1 MGVPSKATSLS
12 SPSVRNKVLMLAWP
26 AIIDR
31 FLHMSVNM
39 VDTAMVGRL
48 GASAL
53 AAAGLGAQIM
63 MIATSLFASITTGT
77 TALVAR
83 CTGAVE
89 YEEANKVARQSLVLG
104 GGLALVASLFF
115 VFLANPLV
123 KVLFPKAAPDVL
135 AGAAIYVRIVGLG
148 VIPQFLFVMS
158 NAALRGA
165 GDTKTPMF
173 TTGVTNISNVICN
186 YLLIFGAAGFPR
198 LGLLGAAIS
207 TTVAHFLGASVALSA
222 LYSGKK
228 AVHLRLRDD
237 YRPDVETLRRI
248 LNISIPAGME
258 QGVIRVG
265 QMAFTM
271 ILSSLGTV
279 AFASHR
285 IALQTE
291 NLSFIAGA
299 GFALA
304 ATSLVG
310 QALGA
315 GDPKEAERVGLEAAR
330 IAACIMG
337 FMGLLFLLFPRAL
350 VSIFTTD
357 PEVIDHSTVVIRIV
371 AISQPFMAF
380 QRVLSGAL
388 RGAGDTRSVMII
400 SLLGICGIRLI
411 LAHWLVTL
419 GYGLVGA
426 WVAMSIDLTVRGC
439 LLYWRFRHGS
449 WKKVVV

>member
-304 ATSLVG
+304 ATTQVG
-310 QALGA
+310 PAL
-315 GDPKEAERVGLEAAR
+315 
-330 IAACIMG
+330 
-337 FMGLLFLLFPRAL
+337 
-350 VSIFTTD
+350 
-357 PEVIDHSTVVIRIV
+357 
-371 AISQPFMAF
+371 
-380 QRVLSGAL
+380 
-388 RGAGDTRSVMII
+388 
-400 SLLGICGIRLI
+400 
-411 LAHWLVTL
+411 
-419 GYGLVGA
+419 
-426 WVAMSIDLTVRGC
+426 
-439 LLYWRFRHGS
+439 
-449 WKKVVV
+449 

>member
-1 MGVPSKATSLS
+1 M
-12 SPSVRNKVLMLAWP
+12 
-26 AIIDR
+26 
-31 FLHMSVNM
+31 
-39 VDTAMVGRL
+39 
-48 GASAL
+48 
-53 AAAGLGAQIM
+53 
-63 MIATSLFASITTGT
+63 
-77 TALVAR
+77 
-83 CTGAVE
+83 
-89 YEEANKVARQSLVLG
+89 
-104 GGLALVASLFF
+104 
-115 VFLANPLV
+115 FLANPLV

-315 GDPKEAERVGLEAAR
+315 GDPKEARTRRLGGGPHRCLYYGIHG
-330 IAACIMG
+330 IA
-337 FMGLLFLLFPRAL
+337 
-350 VSIFTTD
+350 
-357 PEVIDHSTVVIRIV
+357 
-371 AISQPFMAF
+371 
-380 QRVLSGAL
+380 LSFVP
-388 RGAGDTRSVMII
+388 S
-400 SLLGICGIRLI
+400 GIGEHI
-411 LAHWLVTL
+411 H
-419 GYGLVGA
+419 
-426 WVAMSIDLTVRGC
+426 
-439 LLYWRFRHGS
+439 HGS
-449 WKKVVV
+449 GGHRSQHGGHPDRSHFPALHGISTGPVRSAERRR